1 MSAESLSAVVLA
13 GTHHWNGSRFERLAP
28 RPLLPVALAPL
39 MSYSLRWL
47 RRGGIRRATIC
58 TNARAVE
65 AAFADGRELEME
77 LGYSRDA
84 MPRGPA
90 GCVRDAGLR
99 TGAATLV
106 VTDGTAIPTAD
117 FSELLA
123 AHFASGAA
131 LTAVVHGGRSS
142 SSPPTPGGVYVF
154 QRRALAHVAASGF
167 QDIKEDLIPRLR
179 RAGERVVAHS
189 SHGLCPQVVDARTY
203 LAVNEWMLH
212 RLAHEAPDALRHAT
226 ACVEPGAHLV
236 GPVQLGAGARVAA
249 GATIV
254 GPTSIG
260 PGSAVGRDVLVSRSV
275 VGSRCVMGE
284 GSLLHACVMGDDAV
298 IPPFARLFHAVN
310 PPAGAPG
317 LAPAR
322 AGDLAAAPDPEYRVS
337 FPGFVLTSRTIG

>member
-1 MSAESLSAVVLA
+1 MSAEDLAAVVLA
-13 GTHHWNGSRFERLAP
+13 GTHHWTGSRFERLAP

-47 RRGGIRRATIC
+47 RQGGIRRATIC
-58 TNARAVE
+58 TNRRAVE

-99 TGAATLV
+99 TGAGTLV

-117 FSELLA
+117 FTELLG
-123 AHFASGAA
+123 AHLASGAA
-131 LTAVVHGGRSS
+131 LTAVVHGEGSS
-142 SSPPTPGGVYVF
+142 SPTPGGVYVF
-154 QRRALAHVAASGF
+154 DRRALAHVAPSGF

-179 RAGERVVAHS
+179 RAGERVAAHLS
-189 SHGLCPQVVDARTY
+189 DGLCPQVVDARTY

-212 RLAHEAPDALRHAT
+212 RLAHEDGGALVHAT
-226 ACVEPGAHLV
+226 ACVEPGARLV

-260 PGSAVGRDVLVSRSV
+260 PGSTVGRDAVVSCSV
-275 VGSRCVMGE
+275 VGRRCVMAE
-284 GSLLHACVMGDDAV
+284 ESLLHACVMGDDAV
-298 IPPFARLFHAVN
+298 VPSWARLFNAVN
-310 PPAGAPG
+310 PPASAAG

-322 AGDLAAAPDPEYRVS
+322 ARALSGAADPECRVS
-337 FPGFVLTSRTIG
+337 LPGFVLTSRTIG